1 MEGALRRSL
10 GSQAQHTHSLKDHT
24 WSIQQSTTTHTKHIH
39 NIQQQ
44 NSNYTHTHCELF
56 HQTIHKHCQARNT
69 QNRHINRATH
79 NIQGYNITLTTS
91 QVQEA
96 IKQSK
101 NNNSQGPDKLNI
113 RHLKHICPLGLA
125 FLTSMFKTA
134 LNKNIIPHTWK
145 LANIVPIPKPN
156 KDTDKGT
163 SYRPISLLSVI
174 AKTLEKSLLPY
185 ITANIPNTPMQHGYK
200 TQHSTVTALHTLNN
214 TVAKG
219 FNQMAPSAL
228 TITVALDM
236 SKALD
241 TINIQ
246 TLIRK
251 LLQTNIPGTI
261 IKFIANYIKGRKAYT
276 TYRNHTSKQRQFK
289 TGVPQG
295 GVLSPTLFNIY
306 TSDLPPPSAPVQVMA
321 YADDIT
327 ITSTHTSTSAAKK
340 YIQPYLYKVFA
351 WTKQNNLLLNTDKTT
366 CTLFTP
372 DPAEYTSNLDLTI
385 NNKALPMATHPKV
398 LGLTLDPKLTYS
410 THIHNISVQA
420 HKQRLNRR
428 QRCTL
433 SQLRSGHCHLLQDYK
448 HRVFGEPSDICT
460 DCGASPQ
467 DVRHLF
473 ACTTHPT
480 DLSPEDLWRN
490 PVRSIRAFS
499 YLDNGNLD

>member
-1 MEGALRRSL
+1 MRIVSPNN
-10 GSQAQHTHSLKDHT
+10 SQTLSSTQHTK
-24 WSIQQSTTTHTKHIH
+24 
-39 NIQQQ
+39 
-44 NSNYTHTHCELF
+44 
-56 HQTIHKHCQARNT
+56 QTDT
-69 QNRHINRATH
+69 VNRATH

-113 RHLKHICPLGLA
+113 RHLKHIGPLGLA

-145 LANIVPIPKPN
+145 LASIVPIPKPN

-174 AKTLEKSLLPY
+174 AKTLEKSLLPD
-185 ITANIPNTPMQHGYK
+185 ITANIPNTTMQHGYK

-219 FNQMAPSAL
+219 FNQMAPPAR

-236 SKALD
+236 SKAFD
-241 TINIQ
+241 TINIH

-340 YIQPYLYKVFA
+340 YIQPYLHKVFA
-351 WTKQNNLLLNTDKTT
+351 WTKQNNLLLNPDKTT
-366 CTLFTP
+366 CTLFHTRP
-372 DPAEYTSNLDLTI
+372 CRIYEQSGP
-385 NNKALPMATHPKV
+385 NNKQQSTTHGNAPKGSGSYLRPKAHIQHTHPQHLSTSTQTSTNHK
-398 LGLTLDPKLTYS
+398 S
-410 THIHNISVQA
+410 TH
-420 HKQRLNRR
+420 RNRM
-428 QRCTL
+428 
-433 SQLRSGHCHLLQDYK
+433 G
-448 HRVFGEPSDICT
+448 
-460 DCGASPQ
+460 
-467 DVRHLF
+467 
-473 ACTTHPT
+473 
-480 DLSPEDLWRN
+480 
-490 PVRSIRAFS
+490 
-499 YLDNGNLD
+499 